1 MLARRLRKR
10 RTRSTPKALTQ
21 LFAKDGELSFL
32 FSLAE
37 RLHMT
42 VSELQQKMTPE
53 EMLLWTGYLGYQL
66 EQQQEMERRS
76 RRR

>member
-1 MLARRLRKR
+1 
-10 RTRSTPKALTQ
+10 
-21 LFAKDGELSFL
+21 
-32 FSLAE
+32 
-37 RLHMT
+37 MT